1 MTHPMPLKH
10 ATETLLVFL
19 LGVFLVIIGVLT
31 ATLPSLPEGALPWG
45 VLMVIAVLYPLF
57 LTRPFRRN
65 RADYAFRWLHW
76 FPAFILLLWLGLELI
91 GIAYPSAKVTSSVF
105 TWGWTL
111 PFVAL
116 GFVGVIAFCLHV
128 IRRRLP
134 RILLL
139 LAVFLPFVVLAT
151 ISERGPQWE
160 QKLAQV
166 LWEAQWL
173 HGLNGTLAGTGTEI
187 AMKDEKEPKNL
198 EESEDPAEEA
208 WRERLRAFEERRQQI
223 AIKMAEQEQEGEE
236 PQGPVET
243 PAPQTGTG
251 REFREAITSPTALP
265 SSGAGI
271 GFLMLTMG
279 MGYCGVLHQRAR
291 RRVC

>member
-1 MTHPMPLKH
+1 MTRPMPLKH

-45 VLMVIAVLYPLF
+45 VLIVIAVLYPLV
-57 LTRPFRRN
+57 LTQVFRRN

-91 GIAYPSAKVTSSVF
+91 GIISPSAKVASSAF

-128 IRRRLP
+128 IRRRIP

-151 ISERGPQWE
+151 INERGGQWE

-166 LWEAQWL
+166 LWEAQWM
-173 HGLNGTLAGTGTEI
+173 HGLNGTMTGTGTEI
-187 AMKDEKEPKNL
+187 AMEDEREPKNL
-198 EESEDPAEEA
+198 DESEDPAEEA

-223 AIKMAEQEQEGEE
+223 AIKMAEQEQERGA
-236 PQGPVET
+236 QGPQET
-243 PAPQTGTG
+243 PAPSTGTG

-265 SSGAGI
+265 SSGAGA
-271 GFLMLTMG
+271 GFLGLTML
-279 MGYCGVLHQRAR
+279 MGYCGVLHQRVR